1 VSSSNFII
9 GKLLNAHSLGLF
21 SRADQV
27 ANLPLQKIASTFSSV
42 MFPIYSS
49 VQNDNERLAN
59 AYLKTVAAIA
69 VLTAP
74 PLAVIAVSADI
85 VIAGLYGEKWIE
97 AAPILALLSIAGIFV
112 CVFHLAGA
120 LVEATNRVLD
130 EIRQQIIYL
139 IIVVGGFIFAA
150 KFGLVAVA
158 WVFLLGVL
166 YLYFAM
172 GNLALLI
179 IQKSWGLY
187 LKAQLPGYAIAAIL
201 ALLIWL
207 CLPALDLLAIS
218 TYPIKLALVIAA
230 SGVLYLAALFV
241 TPDAWLFGAK
251 GMLMEK
257 FLRKKNPPESL

>member
-1 VSSSNFII
+1 
-9 GKLLNAHSLGLF
+9 
-21 SRADQV
+21 
-27 ANLPLQKIASTFSSV
+27 
-42 MFPIYSS
+42 MFPIYST

-74 PLAVIAVSADI
+74 PLAVIAVCSDI

-97 AAPILALLSIAGIFV
+97 AAPILSLLSISGIFV

-120 LVEATNRVLD
+120 LVEATNHVID

-139 IIVVGGFIFAA
+139 FIVVSGFILAA
-150 KFGLVAVA
+150 QYGLLAVA
-158 WVFLLGVL
+158 WVFLFGVL

-179 IQKSWGLY
+179 IKKNWGLY
-187 LKAQLPGYAIAAIL
+187 LKAQLPGYSIAAIL
-201 ALLIWL
+201 SLLIWL
-207 CLPALDLLAIS
+207 CLPALDLFAVNA
-218 TYPIKLALVIAA
+218 YPIRLVLIISM
-230 SGVLYLAALFV
+230 SGALYLGALFI

-251 GMLMEK
+251 GMLREK
-257 FLRKKNPPESL
+257 ILRKKQPA